1 MMDEE
6 ENQREKKLR
15 GSGGFVYAKVTDAEQ
30 KKGNLGGP
38 ELFLA
43 GIGRLPEERFSKY
56 FCNKCEKEYQGSP
69 LIKYENPNEDLG
81 EGVVLAE
88 KGEYK
93 CATCNNTIAQYRKF
107 DPTSISSPGAAG
119 SQAYVISNSSDEK
132 IVDATEGN
140 QGMQRTSENIKARS
154 LGSHTDTGFLSIQSL
169 IGMPAYNNEALLI
182 GKVKE
187 IGLRRPMGSG
197 NTQIS
202 IKIIQEDYSKNGMG
216 DDIPEGIKTS
226 NPTTVEILW
235 NEISKIGDI
244 VLITRVPSDSQTIDI
259 TKSISTGQEVG
270 KCSSCGHLNERD
282 AAFCEECGKKL

>member
-1 MMDEE
+1 
-6 ENQREKKLR
+6 
-15 GSGGFVYAKVTDAEQ
+15 
-30 KKGNLGGP
+30 
-38 ELFLA
+38 
-43 GIGRLPEERFSKY
+43 
-56 FCNKCEKEYQGSP
+56 
-69 LIKYENPNEDLG
+69 
-81 EGVVLAE
+81 
-88 KGEYK
+88 
-93 CATCNNTIAQYRKF
+93 
-107 DPTSISSPGAAG
+107 
-119 SQAYVISNSSDEK
+119 
-132 IVDATEGN
+132 
-140 QGMQRTSENIKARS
+140 
-154 LGSHTDTGFLSIQSL
+154 
-169 IGMPAYNNEALLI
+169 MPAYNNEALLI

-202 IKIIQEDYSKNGMG
+202 IKIIQDDYSKNGMG

-244 VLITRVPSDSQTIDI
+244 VVINRVPSDSQTSDI

>member
-1 MMDEE
+1 MMSEE
-6 ENQREKKLR
+6 GGQSEKKLR

-56 FCNKCEKEYQGSP
+56 FCNKCEKEYRGSP
-69 LIKYENPNEDLG
+69 SVKYENPNEDLG
-81 EGVVLAE
+81 EGVILAE
-88 KGEYK
+88 KGEYR

-107 DPTSISSPGAAG
+107 DPSPNSSQEIPGPQSNVTSKSNDEKMESGIEESQIIPQTSESRKAG
-119 SQAYVISNSSDEK
+119 SFESQTDE
-132 IVDATEGN
+132 
-140 QGMQRTSENIKARS
+140 M
-154 LGSHTDTGFLSIQSL
+154 FFSIQSL
-169 IGMPAYNNEALLI
+169 IGMPAYDNEALLI

-187 IGLRRPMGSG
+187 IGLRRPTRSG

-202 IKIIQEDYSKNGMG
+202 IKIIQDDYDKDKKRDNSRDN
-216 DDIPEGIKTS
+216 IKTT
-226 NPTTVEILW
+226 NPTTVEFLW

-244 VLITRVPSDSQTIDI
+244 VLINRASTDNQTSDT
-259 TKSISTGQEVG
+259 TKSTSSLGTV

-282 AAFCEECGKKL
+282 AAFCEDCGNKL

>member
-1 MMDEE
+1 MMSEE

-56 FCNKCEKEYQGSP
+56 FCNKCEKEYRGSP
-69 LIKYENPNEDLG
+69 LIKYENLNEDLG
-81 EGVVLAE
+81 EGVILAE

-93 CATCNNTIAQYRKF
+93 CATCNSTIAQYRKF
-107 DPTSISSPGAAG
+107 DPSSISSHGAVG
-119 SQAYVISNSSDEK
+119 PQSNVTSNSGDEK
-132 IVDATEGN
+132 IVDGIEGN
-140 QGMQRTSENIKARS
+140 QIIQRTSESMKAS
-154 LGSHTDTGFLSIQSL
+154 SIESQTDTGFLSIQSL
-169 IGMPAYNNEALLI
+169 VGMPAYNSEALLI

-187 IGLRRPMGSG
+187 IGLRRPIGSG

-202 IKIIQEDYSKNGMG
+202 IKIIQDDYNMNERGDNTED
-216 DDIPEGIKTS
+216 IKTA

-244 VLITRVPSDSQTIDI
+244 VLINRASSDNQTSDT
-259 TKSISTGQEVG
+259 TKSISTGLEIG

-282 AAFCEECGKKL
+282 ASFCEECGKKL